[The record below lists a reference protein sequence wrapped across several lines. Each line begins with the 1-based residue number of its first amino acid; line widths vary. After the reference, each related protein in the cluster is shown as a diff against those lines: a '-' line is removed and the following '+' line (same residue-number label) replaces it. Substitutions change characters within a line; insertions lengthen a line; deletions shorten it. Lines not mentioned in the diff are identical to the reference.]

1 MEPNKLFDKSRL
13 IPNILLVVLVV
24 MNLFFVIQYI
34 RNDQEQGRQFTEQ
47 AQKIEKNVKV
57 ASFLK
62 FFIDSTLSTK
72 GVISYDDRVKLEADI
87 RELNDPEV
95 LGAWTNLIASQDS
108 ESAQKSVVV
117 FLSMLANRMI

>member
-13 IPNILLVVLVV
+13 LPNILLIVLVV
-24 MNLFFVIQYI
+24 MNLFFVVQYI
-34 RNDQEQGRQFTEQ
+34 RNDQEQSRLLTEQ
-47 AQKIEKNVKV
+47 AEKMENNIK
-57 ASFLK
+57 AARFLK

-95 LGAWTNLIASQDS
+95 LAAWTNLIASQDS
-108 ESAQKSVVV
+108 ESAQKSVVS
-117 FLSMLANRMI
+117 FLSMLANKMI